1 MGPSQAPGT
10 NSIVTPEAVEVT
22 LDIAEFGSRLG
33 AGLIDGA
40 ILGAVL
46 AALALVAGVAGSLGL
61 LGLAANLPGAAF
73 AALLLALVW
82 GYFPFFEEVA
92 GGRTP
97 GKRAL
102 GLRVIQTDGQPAG
115 LGPVLLRNLLRPV
128 DLLFIGP
135 FLMLLTR
142 RHQRLGDLAAGT
154 LVVRQG
160 RTSQP
165 MPLMVQYPP
174 DANLAPLD
182 TALLTEQEYGLVRS
196 FLERRH
202 QLDPTARAAL
212 ATQLGAMVRA
222 RVEGAEAYV
231 WDEVLL
237 EAAVVTVQRRFG
249 EPGVPRYSGRSGG
262 NTPPG
267 GEIPPDL
274 FPGFPQSPAGGP
286 LQR

>member
-1 MGPSQAPGT
+1 
-10 NSIVTPEAVEVT
+10 VT
-22 LDIAEFGSRLG
+22 LDIAELGSRLG
-33 AGLIDGA
+33 AGLIDAA

-46 AALALVAGVAGSLGL
+46 AALALLAGVAGSLGL
-61 LGLAANLPGAAF
+61 LGLASDLPGAAF

-182 TALLTEQEYGLVRS
+182 TALLTEQEYELVRS

-202 QLDPTARAAL
+202 QLDPPARAAL
-212 ATQLGAMVRA
+212 AAQLGAMVRA
-222 RVEGAEAYV
+222 RVEGAQAYA

-237 EAAVVTVQRRFG
+237 EAVVVTVQRRFREAG
-249 EPGVPRYSGRSGG
+249 FP
-262 NTPPG
+262 
-267 GEIPPDL
+267 
-274 FPGFPQSPAGGP
+274 PGFPRGAAGEP
-286 LQR
+286 LPGQ

>member
-1 MGPSQAPGT
+1 MRPIEPTVGPSRAPGT

-22 LDIAEFGSRLG
+22 LDIAELGSRLG
-33 AGLIDGA
+33 AGLIDAA

-46 AALALVAGVAGSLGL
+46 AALALLAGVAGSLGL
-61 LGLAANLPGAAF
+61 LGLASDLPGAAF

-115 LGPVLLRNLLRPV
+115 LGPVLLRNLLRPL
-128 DLLFIGP
+128 DLFIGP
-135 FLMLLTR
+135 ALMLLTR
-142 RHQRLGDLAAGT
+142 RRQRLGDLAAGT

-160 RTSQP
+160 RVSRP
-165 MPLMVQYPP
+165 APLTMTYPP
-174 DANLAPLD
+174 DAYLPPLD

-202 QLDPTARAAL
+202 QLDPPARAAL
-212 ATQLGAMVRA
+212 AAQLGAMVRA
-222 RVEGAEAYV
+222 RVEGAQAYA

-237 EAAVVTVQRRFG
+237 EAVVVTVQRRFR
-249 EPGVPRYSGRSGG
+249 E
-262 NTPPG
+262 
-267 GEIPPDL
+267 
-274 FPGFPQSPAGGP
+274 PGFPPGFPRGAAGEP
-286 LQR
+286 LPGQ